1 MTHEYMQQL
10 PGGYDGPEEPM
21 EAVMRAGDVMCA
33 PLPSL
38 TTLLCLSLPTR
49 PLLLH
54 SRQPEPL
61 CATCRFWHH
70 WMVHASS
77 INCSDTVRQAV
88 IARFHSTKYGLAL
101 LSDDGGVASDGNL
114 WKYWGPEVRE
124 GPEPDPAAVEGF
136 AASWQL
142 LDSPPPAVRHPL
154 DRGEGDLER
163 CVAQRLPSSVQANL

>member
-61 CATCRFWHH
+61 CKGGGT
-70 WMVHASS
+70 
-77 INCSDTVRQAV
+77 NCMSC
-88 IARFHSTKYGLAL
+88 F
-101 LSDDGGVASDGNL
+101 
-114 WKYWGPEVRE
+114 EV
-124 GPEPDPAAVEGF
+124 
-136 AASWQL
+136 
-142 LDSPPPAVRHPL
+142 
-154 DRGEGDLER
+154 
-163 CVAQRLPSSVQANL
+163 